1 MSSSLNLSS
10 IQGKQTEE
18 DSDKAMTTAGKA
30 RNAEPSAPPPQD
42 VRPRL
47 DDVDRSILRALA
59 ADGRISNKALAE
71 RIGVAQSTCLTRIR
85 LLRERGVIRG
95 FHADI
100 DPRAVGHGLQT
111 MIAVRLHP
119 HARGHLSDFAQS
131 MRRRPE
137 VLDVYF
143 VAGAVDYMLHVA
155 MASTDAIRWFVA
167 EHLNR
172 NPDVAHTETSLI
184 FEHLPA
190 AGRYG

>member
-1 MSSSLNLSS
+1 MS
-10 IQGKQTEE
+10 
-18 DSDKAMTTAGKA
+18 TAGSSRPA
-30 RNAEPSAPPPQD
+30 VRYDSPPQE
-42 VRPRL
+42 VRQPL
-47 DDVDRSILRALA
+47 DDVDRALLRLLA
-59 ADGRISNKALAE
+59 TDGRMSNKALADQVG
-71 RIGVAQSTCLTRIR
+71 IAQSTCLTRIR
-85 LLRERGVIRG
+85 QLRERGVIRG
-95 FHADI
+95 FHADV

-119 HARGHLSDFAQS
+119 RARGHLSDFAES

-143 VAGAVDYMLHVA
+143 VAGANDYLLHVA

-172 NPDVAHTETSLI
+172 NPDVAHTETMLI

-190 AGRYG
+190 AGRYGWAAGPRAPDGGDRTS

>member
-1 MSSSLNLSS
+1 MS
-10 IQGKQTEE
+10 
-18 DSDKAMTTAGKA
+18 TAESTRPGPH
-30 RNAEPSAPPPQD
+30 RAPPPQD
-42 VRPRL
+42 VRVPL
-47 DDVDRSILRALA
+47 DEVDRAILRRLA
-59 ADGRISNKALAE
+59 ADARMSNKALADAVG
-71 RIGVAQSTCLTRIR
+71 IAQSTCLARVR
-85 LLRERGVIRG
+85 SLRERGVIRG

-119 HARGHLSDFAQS
+119 HARGHLGDFAEN

-143 VAGAVDYMLHVA
+143 VAGANDYLLHVA
-155 MASTDAIRWFVA
+155 MSGTDAIRWFVA

>member
-1 MSSSLNLSS
+1 MSP
-10 IQGKQTEE
+10 EE
-18 DSDKAMTTAGKA
+18 SAD
-30 RNAEPSAPPPQD
+30 RLRPSTSPPQKL
-42 VRPRL
+42 RPLL
-47 DDVDRSILRALA
+47 DDVDRAIVRLLA
-59 ADGRISNKALAE
+59 GDGRISNAALAQ
-71 RIGVAQSTCLTRIR
+71 RVGIAQSTCLTRVR

-100 DPRAVGHGLQT
+100 DPRAVGHELQV

-119 HARGHLSDFAQS
+119 RARGHLSDFAES

-143 VAGAVDYMLHVA
+143 VAGANDYLLHVA
-155 MASTDAIRWFVA
+155 MPSTDAVRWFVA

>member
-1 MSSSLNLSS
+1 VPE
-10 IQGKQTEE
+10 QPAKG
-18 DSDKAMTTAGKA
+18 
-30 RNAEPSAPPPQD
+30 RPRRRSAPQK

-47 DDVDRSILRALA
+47 DDVDREILRILA
-59 ADGRISNKALAE
+59 ADARIPNKALAE
-71 RIGVAQSTCLTRIR
+71 QVGIAQSTCLARVR

-100 DPRAVGHGLQT
+100 DPRALGHDLQA

-119 HARGHLSDFAQS
+119 HARGALGDFAET
-131 MRRRPE
+131 MRRQPE

-143 VAGAVDYMLHVA
+143 VGGANDYLLHVA
-155 MASTDAIRWFVA
+155 TASTDEVRWFVA

-172 NPDVAHTETSLI
+172 NRAVAHTETSLI

-190 AGRYG
+190 AGRDG

>member
-1 MSSSLNLSS
+1 
-10 IQGKQTEE
+10 
-18 DSDKAMTTAGKA
+18 MTAAESA
-30 RNAEPSAPPPQD
+30 RRQPPLPPLPQD
-42 VRPRL
+42 LRPLL
-47 DDVDRSILRALA
+47 DDVDRAIVRALA
-59 ADGRISNKALAE
+59 ADARISNAALAQ
-71 RIGVAQSTCLTRIR
+71 RVGIAQSTCLTRVR

-100 DPRAVGHGLQT
+100 DPRAVGHDLEV

-119 HARGHLSDFAQS
+119 HSRGHLSDFAVS
-131 MRRRPE
+131 MSRRPE

-143 VAGAVDYMLHVA
+143 VAGANDYLLHVA
-155 MASTDAIRWFVA
+155 MAGTDAVRWFVA